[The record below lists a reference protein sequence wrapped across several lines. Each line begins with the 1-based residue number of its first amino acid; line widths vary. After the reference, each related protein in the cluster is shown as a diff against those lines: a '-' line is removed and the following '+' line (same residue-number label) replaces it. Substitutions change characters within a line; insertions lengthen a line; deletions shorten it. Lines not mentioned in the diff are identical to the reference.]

1 MRNTSKNGNVLTKYY
16 LQMPI
21 LQKYV
26 IELTGNKDYSILIQ
40 GMTPMLVI
48 PLTTGNAGN
57 QM

>member
-1 MRNTSKNGNVLTKYY
+1 
-16 LQMPI
+16 MPI

-48 PLTTGNAGN
+48 RLTNGNASN
-57 QM
+57 QI